1 MRCPI
6 LAATLLVAGCPDLDL
21 SHETLLVPRDP
32 DLEPPRVV
40 SISLGAL
47 DARSPPRGISRL
59 PVIEVAVSEPLDPTT
74 VDGEAVLLQGAD
86 GEPVPVDVGVD
97 GLVIRVEPPE
107 ALAPRTEHHLVLAG
121 TVRDLHGAPLAGAG
135 GQAGPFE
142 YTFVTGDESSG
153 PPRVVLVTPP
163 EGAVE
168 VPRNVAEIV
177 LSFTE
182 PVFGR
187 VRLGPHVGACE
198 GSDRC
203 VIAIAAPLEPVRE
216 YSVDASETRDAEG
229 LAARGSP
236 GFMTGRELD
245 AVPPDLGPTACSP
258 SEVALGP
265 ACASVRD
272 VSLVVRLRTDELAI
286 AFAEIGGRRGEGVE
300 AGTEHRVVVQDLPPD
315 TDLPITVGATD
326 AAGNVTRA
334 EALVVRTLP
343 RLAPIV
349 VTEVYADAAGAE
361 PAQEFVEIVNVGS
374 ADVDLEG
381 FTIADAGGPGRAIGP
396 GALLG
401 PGQYGLVVAD
411 RFDPAS
417 ALDPLVAPG
426 APLFRVGSSLGT
438 NGLLNAGE
446 AVTLLDP
453 AGHELSRCPAF
464 LAPRAGVSV
473 QRLAPDADEGAPA
486 SWAEDPEVGATA
498 GAANSVGG

>member
-1 MRCPI
+1 MRWTI
-6 LAATLLVAGCPDLDL
+6 LAAALFAAGCPDFGLWNQ
-21 SHETLLVPRDP
+21 TGLVPRDP

-47 DARSPPRGISRL
+47 DAQPRGISRL
-59 PVIEVAVSEPLDPTT
+59 PVIEVTLSEPLDPTT
-74 VDGEAVLLQGAD
+74 LDDQAVLLQGSD
-86 GEPVPVDVGVD
+86 GEPVPIDLSLDGVA
-97 GLVIRVEPPE
+97 LRVEPPDL
-107 ALAPRTEHHLVLAG
+107 LAPRTEHRLVLAG
-121 TVRDLHGAPLAGAG
+121 TLRDLHGAPLAGAD

-153 PPRVVLVTPP
+153 PPRVALLSPP
-163 EGAVE
+163 EGATD
-168 VPRNVAEIV
+168 VPRNVAEV
-177 LSFTE
+177 VVSFTE

-198 GSDRC
+198 GTDRC
-203 VIAIAAPLEPVRE
+203 VIAIPEPLEPVRE

-245 AVPPDLGPTACSP
+245 AVPPGLGPTACTP
-258 SEVALGP
+258 SELALGP

-272 VSLVVRLRTDELAI
+272 VSLAVRLRTDERAV
-286 AFAEIGGRRGEGVE
+286 AFVEIGARRGDGGE
-300 AGTEHRVVVQDLPPD
+300 AGTEHRVIVTDLTPD
-315 TDLPITVGATD
+315 TELQITVGATD
-326 AAGNVTRA
+326 AAGNVARV
-334 EALVVRTLP
+334 EALAVRTLP
-343 RLAPIV
+343 PLAPIV
-349 VTEVYADAAGAE
+349 VTEVYADAAGPE
-361 PAQEFVEIVNVGS
+361 PAQEFVEIANVGP

-381 FTIADAGGPGRAIGP
+381 FTIADSGGPGRAIGA
-396 GALLG
+396 GAVLG
-401 PGQYGLVVAD
+401 PGQYGLFVAD

-417 ALDPLVAPG
+417 ALDPPVAPG

-446 AVTLLDP
+446 TVMLLDP

-473 QRLAPDADEGAPA
+473 QRIAPDADEGAPA
-486 SWAEDPEVGATA
+486 SWAEDPEVGATG
-498 GAANSVGG
+498 GAANSTGG